1 MLPCGQDA
9 DFVLRIDLISL
20 FCPTLVKA
28 RKIGYFG

>member
-1 MLPCGQDA
+1 
-9 DFVLRIDLISL
+9 VLRIDLISL